1 MIVILLLIMK
11 NPFLII
17 LENNQALDPVINT
30 KLPMCSLSWSTKL
43 KVTKQTAQISR
54 SIKIILFGK

>member
-30 KLPMCSLSWSTKL
+30 KLPICSLPWSTKL